1 MKNHR
6 RAAGR
11 TPLRIRAT
19 VAAVATAAFAALAL
33 AAPGDGTAPAQAGA
47 ARTGASDAKVSTAY
61 TTPAGLSPIVQ
72 SGPRNIITRVQ
83 DTYVSSTDAR
93 DHSTGAVLHIG
104 TPDNGA
110 TKYRSYLKFDV
121 SKLHGASI
129 KSAKLRLYD
138 SYTGSCDGWWMYA
151 DPVSASWDQ
160 STITW
165 ANKPGVTA
173 GYQASANFGIG
184 HPDCPDVPNRTDPD
198 QSNGLRRIDVTS
210 MVNAWAQGTL
220 PNYGMQLSAG
230 ELDSKAYK
238 DFCSMNPDSAD
249 YACNIGY
256 YTPTLEV
263 EFNAGATALMAGD
276 NYAVD
281 YGGYPATSPA
291 LEFYDSTKPSVWS
304 ASGPYQRWVPD
315 AYHSILDSSLVSGTS
330 TVPGGTFGGGTE
342 FKLRPT
348 GVYRSSGA
356 LSSQLMV
363 VGDGNSGFIGV
374 IPFPALSGYRWAINV
389 GHNVNMHGVE
399 LLPNGSVAVAEVG
412 TGSVRLYTAAQGAP
426 GNGPSAWQTPYDS
439 QPLAGAHQVLWDDTM
454 SSLWAIGDSELVRYS
469 LTADGKLHRENSYAL
484 PKNGTSLAY
493 GHDISPVYGNPDRL
507 WVSAN
512 AGEVQFSK
520 SGQSACYTSSRW
532 PTTGELGPD
541 ASHWCT
547 DYPYESQ
554 VNRYSMVKSAGNDP
568 VTGQVATICLQRDP
582 NKTDNCHASVGSENW
597 RDWTT
602 PVIDFVDANGRKS
615 YSWSEGFAAYYRV
628 RWLVPSYT

>member
-1 MKNHR
+1 MTYRHV
-6 RAAGR
+6 RAR
-11 TPLRIRAT
+11 
-19 VAAVATAAFAALAL
+19 AAVAGLAAAVWAALAL
-33 AAPGDGTAPAQAGA
+33 SAPGGARGEEAAGTGTPQRQTA
-47 ARTGASDAKVSTAY
+47 AAY
-61 TTPAGLSPIVQ
+61 TTPQGLSPIVQ
-72 SGPRNIITRVQ
+72 TGPRNIIKRVQ

-93 DHSTGAVLHIG
+93 DHSAGAVLHIG
-104 TPDNGA
+104 TPDNGT
-110 TKYRSYLKFDV
+110 TKYRSYLQFDV

-138 SYTGSCDGWWMYA
+138 SYTGSCDGWWMYV
-151 DPVSASWDQ
+151 DPVASSWDQ
-160 STITW
+160 STLTW

-184 HPDCPDVPNRTDPD
+184 HPNCPDVPNRTDPD

-249 YACNIGY
+249 YACNLAY
-256 YTPTLEV
+256 FTPTLEV
-263 EFNAGATALMAGD
+263 EFNPGATAVMAGD

-281 YGGYPATSPA
+281 YNGYPATSPT
-291 LEFYDSTKPSVWS
+291 LEFYDTTNAAVWPV
-304 ASGPYQRWVPD
+304 SGPYQRWLPD

-342 FKLRPT
+342 FKLRPL
-348 GVYRSSGA
+348 GAYSSSGA
-356 LSSQLMV
+356 LSSRLMV
-363 VGDGNSGFIGV
+363 VGDGNSGFVGV

-389 GHNVNMHGVE
+389 GHSVNMHGVE

-412 TGSVRLYTAAQGAP
+412 TASVRLYTAAQGAP
-426 GNGPSAWQTPYDS
+426 GNSPSAWQTPYDTE
-439 QPLAGAHQVLWDDTM
+439 PLAGAHQVLWDDTM
-454 SSLWAIGDSELVRYS
+454 NSLWAIGDTELVRYT
-469 LTADGKLHRENSYAL
+469 LTADGKLQKSDTYAL
-484 PKNGTSLAY
+484 PKNGTSPAY
-493 GHDISPVYGNPDRL
+493 GHDIAPVYGDPDRL

-512 AGEVQFSK
+512 AGAVQFSK

-532 PTTGELGPD
+532 PTTAELGPD

-547 DYPYESQ
+547 DYPNESE
-554 VNRYSMVKSAGNDP
+554 VNRYSMVKSVGNDP
-568 VTGQVATICLQRDP
+568 ATGRVVTICIQRDP
-582 NKTDNCHASVGSENW
+582 NKLDNCHAKVGTEDW
-597 RDWTT
+597 RGWTT
-602 PVIDFVDANGRKS
+602 PVIDFVDANGRRS
-615 YSWSEGFAAYYRV
+615 YAWNDGSAAYYRA